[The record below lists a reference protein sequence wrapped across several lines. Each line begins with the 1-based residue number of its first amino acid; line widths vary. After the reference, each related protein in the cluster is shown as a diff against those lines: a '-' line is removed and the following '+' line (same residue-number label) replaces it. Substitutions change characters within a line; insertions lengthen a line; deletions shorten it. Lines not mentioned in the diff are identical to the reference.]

1 MKKLSKILVL
11 AGLVSGCMAQG
22 QSAIRK
28 SPELAFSIPGQG
40 QKLLSQYRGKVVA
53 LEFVLTTCPH
63 CQAASKVMTG
73 MQERYGSRGFQALD
87 VAIDPNADLRVE
99 NFAKD
104 YQVGFPVGWTTLEQ
118 MMAYMG
124 FADRPLVP
132 QLTLIDRNGNIHYQT
147 PREGDAESM
156 KPEVI
161 KQRIED
167 LLAEGKSSAAGRA
180 RVVRKAGM

>member
-1 MKKLSKILVL
+1 MKTLSSICVL
-11 AGLVSGCMAQG
+11 AGLIPACIAQG
-22 QSAIRK
+22 QATIKK

-40 QKLLSQYRGKVVA
+40 QRLLSQYRGKVVA

-73 MQERYGSRGFQALD
+73 MQERYGSRGLQALD
-87 VAIDPNADLRVE
+87 IAIDPNADLLVE

-104 YQVGFPVGWTTLEQ
+104 YHVGFPVGWATLEQ

-124 FADRPLVP
+124 FTDRPVVP

-147 PREGDAESM
+147 PRTGDPESM

-161 KQRIED
+161 SQRIEE
-167 LLAEGKSSAAGRA
+167 LLAEGKSSAVARAHHAGRG
-180 RVVRKAGM
+180 GM

>member
-1 MKKLSKILVL
+1 MKILSSICVL
-11 AGLVSGCMAQG
+11 SGLIPACMAQG
-22 QSAIRK
+22 QATIRK

-40 QKLLSQYRGKVVA
+40 QKLLRQYRGKVVG

-87 VAIDPNADLRVE
+87 VAIDPNADLLVE

-104 YQVGFPVGWTTLEQ
+104 YHVGFPVGWTTLEH

-124 FADRPLVP
+124 FTDRPLVP
-132 QLTLIDRNGNIHYQT
+132 QLILMDRNGNIHYQT
-147 PREGDAESM
+147 PRTGDPESM

-161 KQRIED
+161 SQRIEE
-167 LLAEGKSSAAGRA
+167 LLAGGKSSAAGRA
-180 RVVRKAGM
+180 RHARREGM